1 MFVRF
6 FYYRYMKWNVTVD
19 LKQMEV
25 EMAADN
31 VIDSLLLEIAS
42 DAGGADASIERMSN
56 ALEKLASSVDRKSVV

>member
-25 EMAADN
+25 GN
-31 VIDSLLLEIAS
+31 GS
-42 DAGGADASIERMSN
+42 R
-56 ALEKLASSVDRKSVV
+56 